1 MPGASTSGAP
11 GETARQG
18 GPSRLRNA
26 LLFVVIAW
34 SIAGAFQL
42 LFWAGP
48 WLVDRGVKAGWM
60 PDGIVKPRPVQTVD
74 CTAAVQG
81 MPQREAG
88 RRDAEARTGRCL
100 RAGLQPGARH
110 RSQEC
115 GRWRRRGRGQH
126 SGGAGS
132 TRARAGVA
140 QARRTAIAPARRRA
154 ARVRG
159 VHDRGPGVHRRATGA
174 GLLPRARCALS
185 FRRVRGPQPGLPGRD
200 AAARPPVRLRSPALR
215 AGGGPSGRRVAPAA
229 RSLFEKAGPG
239 GVGGGRHYR
248 QEASS
253 RISRPKPLRATRCG
267 ASSRKPHEQKGGRT
281 PFAMALVKP
290 RRI

>member
-1 MPGASTSGAP
+1 MGLAWRFSSR
-11 GETARQG
+11 ARPQYRSA
-18 GPSRLRNA
+18 GPERNDDPLRNV

-81 MPQREAG
+81 MPQRELD
-88 RRDAEARTGRCL
+88 DATRKRARVAAYELGFNL
-100 RAGLQPGARH
+100 GLVTGARNAGAGDAADWA
-110 RSQEC
+110 STA
-115 GRWRRRGRGQH
+115 
-126 SGGAGS
+126 GGAGS

-140 QARRTAIAPARRRA
+140 QARHTAIAPARRRA

-159 VHDRGPGVHRRATGA
+159 VHDRGPGVHRRAAGA
-174 GLLPRARCALS
+174 GLLPRARCTLS
-185 FRRVRGPQPGLPGRD
+185 FRRVRGPQPGLPGRG
-200 AAARPPVRLRSPALR
+200 AAARSLVRCRSPALR

-229 RSLFEKAGPG
+229 RSLSRKAG
-239 GVGGGRHYR
+239 
-248 QEASS
+248 QEAWAEAAT
-253 RISRPKPLRATRCG
+253 IAKNILAHLEAEAAAGDPLRR
-267 ASSRKPHEQKGGRT
+267 
-281 PFAMALVKP
+281 
-290 RRI
+290 